1 MSERDAY
8 DREGYRR
15 EAERALEDARWSAGR
30 VIFKI
35 ILPAMIAVVL
45 LGIVGNA
52 LGWFGEAAQVA
63 REQFSPREMLRK
75 YEQFK
80 DMKAQLDKK
89 KADIAVFEGRVKA
102 QDEAY
107 TGVAR
112 KDWPRDEREQ
122 RSVWESEVA
131 GVKASFNSLAADYN
145 ANMAKFNWRFAN
157 QGMLPEGA
165 TEPLPREFAP
175 YVAQ

>member
-1 MSERDAY
+1 MIE
-8 DREGYRR
+8 E
-15 EAERALEDARWSAGR
+15 ARWTGWKVVTR
-30 VIFKI
+30 I
-35 ILPAMIAVVL
+35 ILPLMVL
-45 LGIVGNA
+45 SIGLGVVGNA
-52 LGWFGEAAQVA
+52 LGWFGEAAQVT
-63 REQFSPREMLRK
+63 REQFGPREMLRK

-107 TGVAR
+107 KGVAR

-122 RSVWESEVA
+122 RGVWESEVA
-131 GVKASFNSLAADYN
+131 GVKASFNGLAADYN
-145 ANMAKFNWRFAN
+145 ASMAKFNWRFAN
-157 QGMLPEGA
+157 RGMLPEGA

-175 YVAQ
+175 YVTQ